1 MTVLLVTGTR
11 DELNQ
16 FAGRFVC
23 DRILDMKPSRV
34 IVGDCPTGVDA
45 LVLELC
51 RVTGI
56 PCKPTVADWYPNLYG
71 KLDRSAGP
79 RRNKAMVAEAAAL
92 KAQGETV
99 RVLAFPA
106 GKSPGTRGCVKLAEA
121 AGLDVEVTDLSM
133 QLAKLRTFK
142 EKP

>member
-11 DELNQ
+11 DEINQ
-16 FAGRFVC
+16 FAGRLVFA
-23 DRILDMKPSRV
+23 RIREMNPSRV

-45 LVLELC
+45 LVAVAC
-51 RVTGI
+51 RIVGI
-56 PCKPTVADWYPNLYG
+56 PCTPTVADWSLG
-71 KLDRSAGP
+71 KSAGP

-133 QLAKLRTFK
+133 QLTKLRKFK